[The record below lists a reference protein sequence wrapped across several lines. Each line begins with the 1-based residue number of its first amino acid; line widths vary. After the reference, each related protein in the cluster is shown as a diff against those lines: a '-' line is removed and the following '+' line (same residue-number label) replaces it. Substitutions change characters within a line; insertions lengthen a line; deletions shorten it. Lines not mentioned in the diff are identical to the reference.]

1 VLENNRI
8 AQITSVECAVAGS
21 ITGRFE
27 AFGISVR
34 ELETSDV
41 CEIQLVAGE
50 LIDRVRERRAPQA
63 LILNTYRFG
72 PHSKGDDTRDPAL
85 VEQLK
90 REHDPI
96 KIHARWL
103 EAEKRERIEVEV
115 EKEIRVA
122 FEAAEADPFPEKL
135 SG

>member
-1 VLENNRI
+1 
-8 AQITSVECAVAGS
+8 
-21 ITGRFE
+21 
-27 AFGISVR
+27 
-34 ELETSDV
+34 
-41 CEIQLVAGE
+41 
-50 LIDRVRERRAPQA
+50 
-63 LILNTYRFG
+63 
-72 PHSKGDDTRDPAL
+72 
-85 VEQLK
+85 LK

-103 EAEKRERIEVEV
+103 EAEIRERIEVEV